1 MSVRSMAKL
10 LVLVLVT
17 DLFCLLFLIDPH
29 SNRFKPRNRCC
40 RFIPVR
46 SPGRRLAEL
55 LFLVL
60 VTGTLWFAASYASP
74 CRTLPNAV
82 RRRHCKYKLQFPR
95 DVHVNTVFCA
105 WPRRGAVP

>member
-1 MSVRSMAKL
+1 M
-10 LVLVLVT
+10 
-17 DLFCLLFLIDPH
+17 
-29 SNRFKPRNRCC
+29 
-40 RFIPVR
+40 R

-82 RRRHCKYKLQFPR
+82 RRRHCKYKLQLPR
-95 DVHVNTVFCA
+95 ERPVCLAPLHAC
-105 WPRRGAVP
+105 RRDAALIA